1 MAVPASL
8 ELTKK
13 VVRDDT
19 FEFPLPTPGTRP
31 LSMHGANLISV
42 VIPGEF
48 FRDLVRSTGED
59 PFIPTQLRVST
70 YGTLTT
76 LLPLDNLTYLDI
88 SHNDWLTDFPLEVV
102 KCNGLRKLDISGCK
116 GLVDG
121 RLPGC
126 LAELVNM
133 EWLAA
138 DLCDIVAIGIH
149 RAHSSLT
156 SRSPSLHAPK
166 VTAPFPQT
174 QSTRLPTCSSR
185 AIIPSSETHRVRRK
199 SLLRFSSSKA
209 NTHPC
214 RTSTKRSS
222 PQSPSITLL
231 PPSPTLQI
239 GAKYSTFALENRER
253 LTIS

>member
-1 MAVPASL
+1 MVVPESL
-8 ELTKK
+8 VLTKK

-19 FEFPLPTPGTRP
+19 FEFPLPTPGTKLQWRQSDS
-31 LSMHGANLISV
+31 LV
-42 VIPGEF
+42 VPGEF

-70 YGTLTT
+70 YQTLTT

-102 KCNGLRKLDISGCK
+102 KCTALRKLDISGCK

-138 DLCDIVAIGIH
+138 DLCDIVAIGTP
-149 RAHSSLT
+149 R
-156 SRSPSLHAPK
+156 
-166 VTAPFPQT
+166 
-174 QSTRLPTCSSR
+174 
-185 AIIPSSETHRVRRK
+185 THQN
-199 SLLRFSSSKA
+199 F
-209 NTHPC
+209 N
-214 RTSTKRSS
+214 
-222 PQSPSITLL
+222 
-231 PPSPTLQI
+231 
-239 GAKYSTFALENRER
+239 N
-253 LTIS
+253 